1 MPLDTYRPSTL
12 KAVSHDVVV
21 TSSPNLVCDLLS
33 PPILIDDIINDV
45 VISREVGE
53 GELYTRA
60 KMPAAVTAHI
70 SQR

>member
-53 GELYTRA
+53 KL
-60 KMPAAVTAHI
+60 H
-70 SQR
+70 